1 MPSHGITL
9 GPSIVETS
17 TFREDTDPA
26 VVRALR
32 NISSMLVGSGF
43 PAPAETGDN
52 QYQTTY
58 AQNVGGTWTL
68 YAGKPS
74 DPMNPDVITVSA
86 AGSATVI
93 WQEEGSTVA
102 TYGTVS
108 FVGATV
114 TVTDGG
120 TKAIVTIAAAP
131 FAFSTITVAGSSDV
145 VADAVADTLTL
156 TAGYCMDITTTA
168 ASDTI
173 DFAWDPTE
181 ISGYN
186 GAARQYLRNDNG
198 TIEWVTV
205 GACP

>member
-9 GPSIVETS
+9 GPQIIETS

-26 VVRALR
+26 VVRALM
-32 NISSMLVGSGF
+32 NLQSEYVGRGY
-43 PAPAETGDN
+43 PAPADIGQNT
-52 QYQTTY
+52 YQALY
-58 AQNVGGTWTL
+58 AQNVAGTWTL

-74 DPMNPDVITVSA
+74 DPENPDVVTVSA
-86 AGSATVI
+86 SGSATVI
-93 WQEEGSTVA
+93 WQEEGATV
-102 TYGTVS
+102 TTQGTVS
-108 FVGATV
+108 FVGDTV

-145 VADAVADTLTL
+145 VADAVDDTLTL

-181 ISGYN
+181 ISGYS
-186 GAARQYLRNDNG
+186 AVARQYLRNDNG

-205 GACP
+205 GAC

>member
-1 MPSHGITL
+1 MPSHGLTL
-9 GPSIVETS
+9 GSSIVETS

-26 VVRALR
+26 VVRALM
-32 NISSMLVGSGF
+32 NLNSVLIGEGF

-52 QYQTTY
+52 VYQSTY

-74 DPMNPDVITVSA
+74 DPMNPDIITVSA
-86 AGSATVI
+86 SGSATVI

-108 FVGATV
+108 FVGPTV

-131 FAFSTITVAGSSDV
+131 FAFSTIVVAGSSDV

-181 ISGYN
+181 ISGYDA
-186 GAARQYLRNDNG
+186 GARQYLRNDAG

-205 GACP
+205 GAC

>member
-9 GPSIVETS
+9 GSSIVETS

-26 VVRALR
+26 VVRALM
-32 NISSMLVGSGF
+32 NLNSVLIGEGF

-52 QYQTTY
+52 VYQSTY

-74 DPMNPDVITVSA
+74 DPMNPDIITVSA
-86 AGSATVI
+86 SGSATVI

-108 FVGATV
+108 FVGPTV

-120 TKAIVTIAAAP
+120 TKAIVTIVAAAT
-131 FAFSTITVAGSSDV
+131 AFTTIVVAGSSDV

-156 TAGYCMDITTTA
+156 VAGNGMAITTDAGTDTITYAFDPTDFAGYNVVG
-168 ASDTI
+168 
-173 DFAWDPTE
+173 DFYLKL
-181 ISGYN
+181 IN
-186 GAARQYLRNDNG
+186 GVL
-198 TIEWVTV
+198 TWVAP
-205 GACP
+205 GAC